1 MKKTLP
7 FIVLMLAG
15 ILGRT
20 QASTGPESIIEN
32 NEEYSF
38 VYPKDW
44 RFDNSG
50 DMGAKF
56 TLYSTFT
63 SEEDNYNDY
72 IQLNVLPVPGLNMTL
87 DKHLESVIK
96 DIPFF
101 YQKSEITVQRK
112 AEKGGRE
119 CAVLAYHGLFNDFAL
134 SHYQYIWLAN
144 DKVYTLSFSGQPAD
158 VELLLPKAT
167 LIMDSLI
174 IK

>member
-15 ILGRT
+15 ILGRA

-72 IQLNVLPVPGLNMTL
+72 IQLNILPVPGLNMTL

-112 AEKGGRE
+112 TEKGGRE